1 MGMVLGAVFVVLVF
15 IAVIIFI
22 LLSSGGG
29 RISYFI
35 SICLFMT
42 GVWIFYYFAL
52 PFLIFLNR

>member
-1 MGMVLGAVFVVLVF
+1 MGMVLGAVFVVLVV
-15 IAVIIFI
+15 IAIIIFI

-35 SICLFMT
+35 AIFLFIM